1 MALRT
6 ARLAELLAAVLA
18 IQTSAD
24 SLSMSLNTE
33 PGWSQAGQG
42 MTML

>member
-6 ARLAELLAAVLA
+6 ARLAELLAPVLA

-24 SLSMSLNTE
+24 SLVEHRTRLVA
-33 PGWSQAGQG
+33 PGKV
-42 MTML
+42 